1 MRILTTLGIGD
12 VTCVIL
18 AVEVNGNM
26 TAANTL
32 GPYISGGAFG
42 MINYANTESNCI
54 KAVFTTFVE
63 YLPYILLLQ
72 TLVLVVCVKFTFR
85 ILRIAQRVERFYKNI
100 VEESL
105 FGKDPDVAEDMYDAT
120 TSLEAISRRRQ
131 RNEICVTLK
140 RSSIIHH
147 VYIGKNV
154 LEILFILLFLPINIF
169 YAHKKFDT
177 EALCEVD
184 IQSIPGE
191 HERLQSNIFL
201 LKT

>member
-1 MRILTTLGIGD
+1 
-12 VTCVIL
+12 
-18 AVEVNGNM
+18 
-26 TAANTL
+26 
-32 GPYISGGAFG
+32 

-63 YLPYILLLQ
+63 YLPYIMLLQ
-72 TLVLVVCVKFTFR
+72 TLVLVICEKFTFR
-85 ILRIAQRVERFYKNI
+85 IPRIAQRVERFYKNI

-120 TSLEAISRRRQ
+120 TSTEAISRRRQ

-154 LEILFILLFLPINIF
+154 LEILLVLLFLPINIF
-169 YAHKKFDT
+169 YALKKFDR
-177 EALCEVD
+177 EALCEVE
-184 IQSIPGE
+184 IQAIPGNT
-191 HERLQSNIFL
+191 SI
-201 LKT
+201 